1 MKLLQT
7 APQVRH
13 LVAPNRYELNAT
25 FMRLQEFYE
34 SPNPKFRG
42 KAFTHEQYMDWYA
55 YSQDKPQDY
64 DTARFSYFE
73 DWSGFNVPGD
83 VVCKFFQSDAFW
95 LDMWKKERKL
105 WELLAPTVSRHGES
119 FYLIGTF
126 AEDSGDTS
134 RKDVEEIVAHETAH
148 ALWYLSPGY
157 RKTSKE
163 RISQMDEGI
172 VHQIYKKLNDIG
184 YAKEVFADEL
194 QAYLSTDTYDGVNDW
209 FDGYTEIPRNIH
221 GGFVSTYKH
230 HWAKWKTQKHQ
241 LRSVT

>member
-1 MKLLQT
+1 MKLIHA

-13 LVAPNRYELNAT
+13 LIAPNRYELNST

-55 YSQDKPQDY
+55 YCDDKPTDH
-64 DTARFSYFE
+64 DAATFSYFE
-73 DWSGFNVPGD
+73 DWSGFNVPGN

-126 AEDSGDTS
+126 AEDSGDIS
-134 RKDVEEIVAHETAH
+134 RKDVGEIVAHEIAH
-148 ALWYLSPGY
+148 SLWYLSPVY
-157 RKTSKE
+157 RKITKLFDRIPIDFVILKTFLLTSF
-163 RISQMDEGI
+163 RPIFPPTPTTASM
-172 VHQIYKKLNDIG
+172 IG
-184 YAKEVFADEL
+184 SMATPKSPAT
-194 QAYLSTDTYDGVNDW
+194 STAGSLPATNIIGPS
-209 FDGYTEIPRNIH
+209 GKPRNIN
-221 GGFVSTYKH
+221 
-230 HWAKWKTQKHQ
+230 
-241 LRSVT
+241 